1 MTQVRL
7 GSGGEFDRVRAIA
20 AALGPILGPIGDD
33 TVAIPAG
40 DGALVVSVDAS
51 VEDVH
56 FRRGWLSHVEM
67 GWRATASALSDL
79 AAAAATPVGV
89 VAAVVVPRQAGQDAL
104 VDLMRGVGAAANS
117 VGARVLG
124 GDLTS
129 GGQWAVVVTVF
140 GRAARPLSR
149 AGAMP
154 GDGVWV
160 TGAIGGA
167 RAALQAWTTGMEPDP
182 EARDAFAH
190 PVPRIAAAQ
199 WLASRGATAM
209 MDLSDGLGGD
219 AGHLSAASGVQLQL
233 ELDRLPLH
241 PSVRS
246 AALHIG
252 EPPELFAA
260 TAGEDYKLLVTLPAR
275 FNAAEEFARDH
286 GVALTRIGTVAAGAG
301 VRATLG
307 GRVRSVHGFRHA
319 V

>member
-1 MTQVRL
+1 MTEIRL

-20 AALGPILGPIGDD
+20 AALGGAIGAVGDD
-33 TVAIPAG
+33 TAVIPEG

-56 FRRGWLSHVEM
+56 FRRGWISLEEV

-79 AAAAATPVGV
+79 AAAAAVPVGV
-89 VAAVVVPRQAGQDAL
+89 VAAVVVRRNAEPDAI
-104 VDLMRGVGAAANS
+104 VEVMRGVGAAAAS

-129 GGQWAVVVTVF
+129 GEQWAVVVTVF
-140 GRAARPLSR
+140 GRALRRMSR
-149 AGAMP
+149 AGASA

-160 TGAIGGA
+160 TGVIGGA
-167 RAALQAWTTGMEPDP
+167 RAALQAWATSMDPDDD
-182 EARDAFAH
+182 ARRVFAH

-199 WLASRGATAM
+199 WLAARGATAM

-219 AGHLSAASGVQLQL
+219 AEHLAAASGVALQIEL
-233 ELDRLPLH
+233 EKLPLH
-241 PSVRS
+241 PSV
-246 AALHIG
+246 AAAARHLG
-252 EPPELFAA
+252 EEPELFAA
-260 TAGEDYKLLVTLPAR
+260 RAGEDYELLVTLPGDFGR
-275 FNAAEEFARDH
+275 AAAF
-286 GVALTRIGTVAAGAG
+286 VAETGLPLMRIGTVVTGAG

-307 GRVRSVHGFRHA
+307 GVNQSVHGFRHA